1 LGLRDEITDLEL
13 KLVGKKAERSISDG
27 AAGEML
33 SLVVNSVR
41 GTPGF
46 GRDCPL
52 YRAFGYV
59 RKSERKSGLTRKA
72 RVTTKG
78 ADAAWPDLQKRIKQ
92 RRAAVSKKPSAPKGV
107 GGLFLGRVRGKCSEW
122 NRFVRGVCR
131 WAVGGELMILD
142 LEIKKFLN
150 GGDDTA
156 GVVRGF

>member
-1 LGLRDEITDLEL
+1 LKPTKKEQQIMPTMKPIVDRIETFRAAWREMAPGASFAGMTLAEFEVAIAAPLGLRDEITDLEL

-78 ADAAWPDLQKRIKQ
+78 ADAA
-92 RRAAVSKKPSAPKGV
+92 
-107 GGLFLGRVRGKCSEW
+107 
-122 NRFVRGVCR
+122 
-131 WAVGGELMILD
+131 
-142 LEIKKFLN
+142 
-150 GGDDTA
+150 
-156 GVVRGF
+156 